1 MRYTAI
7 VVSVV
12 VIVLGVMFGGMIF
25 GTKTEYIKSEP
36 EVIKEE
42 VKVDALEKAILD
54 AQEAKK
60 TEIVTVA
67 QKAYDEAYA
76 QEMRKVELEVI
87 KLFNTKLDDRQKNLE
102 KQTNEY

>member
-7 VVSVV
+7 IVV
-12 VIVLGVMFGGMIF
+12 VAVVVLGVMFGGELI

-42 VKVDALEKAILD
+42 VQVDALEKAIVD
-54 AQEAKK
+54 AQEEKK
-60 TEIVTVA
+60 SEIESAA
-67 QKAYDEAYA
+67 QKAYDDAYA

-87 KLFNTKLDDRQKNLE
+87 KAFNAKLDDRQKNLE
-102 KQTNEY
+102 KQTTEY